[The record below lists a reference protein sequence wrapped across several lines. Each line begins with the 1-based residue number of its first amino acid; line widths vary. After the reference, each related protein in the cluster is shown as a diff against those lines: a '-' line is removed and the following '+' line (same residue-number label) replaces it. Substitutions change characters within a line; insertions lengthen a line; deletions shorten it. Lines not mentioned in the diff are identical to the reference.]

1 MDRSDEVLA
10 PAGRIPVFA
19 TPISL
24 PGNSL
29 TTRCQTAVRFP
40 STWPGTH
47 GYHRSESERT
57 GVARVRQ
64 EDKTNALGRIPLFSD
79 LSKKELVFLARM
91 TTEVDVRE
99 GSTLVRQ
106 GEMGREAMII
116 ESGTAVV
123 RRNNRKVDDVGP
135 GDFFG
140 EMSLI
145 DHMPRNADVV
155 ATSDMTVL
163 VMDSREFS
171 TVLDTY
177 PKVAVKILKT
187 VVERLVQA
195 QSTPI

>member
-1 MDRSDEVLA
+1 M
-10 PAGRIPVFA
+10 
-19 TPISL
+19 
-24 PGNSL
+24 
-29 TTRCQTAVRFP
+29 
-40 STWPGTH
+40 
-47 GYHRSESERT
+47 
-57 GVARVRQ
+57 ARVRQ
-64 EDKTNALGRIPLFSD
+64 TDKIDALRRIPLFGE

-99 GSTLVRQ
+99 GYTLVRQ
-106 GEMGREAMII
+106 GEMGREAMIV

-123 RRNNRKVDDVGP
+123 RRNNRKVDDLGP

-145 DHMPRNADVV
+145 DHMPRNADVI

-177 PKVAVKILKT
+177 PTVAVKILKT
-187 VVERLVQA
+187 VVERLVET